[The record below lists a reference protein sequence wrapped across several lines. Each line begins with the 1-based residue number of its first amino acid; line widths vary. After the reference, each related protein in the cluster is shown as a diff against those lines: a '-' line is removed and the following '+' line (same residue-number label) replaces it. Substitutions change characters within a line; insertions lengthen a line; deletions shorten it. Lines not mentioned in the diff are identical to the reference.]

1 MHSSLLNR
9 SARRA
14 STTLLAAAA
23 LASCHESPSDPLTRV
38 QELRPFASELQVRAG
53 TQSTVKVLVVDGGGS
68 PVSGVSVNWQASSGA
83 FARTVTTS
91 STGGV
96 ASNLW
101 TAPADPGE
109 QVISASVGS
118 LDVQPLQMVVVVTGG
133 PVSTLTILADS
144 VHFTA
149 QRQTRT
155 LRVVGRDA
163 HGNPVALANS
173 GLQSWGSWLSSVT
186 VLPSTGDTA
195 IVALTSG
202 DGTHLGYAWVEL
214 DGIRDSVPLTLQPIS
229 TGVQSI
235 VWPDSATGL
244 IIGQRATLQVI
255 GVDSLGHPIT
265 GLDPA
270 VAGLVLSSS
279 NPSVVS
285 VSNAGDMTGIAPG
298 QAIISASAGG
308 VSHRVTVPVFPELDV
323 GTPVATF
330 DLAPGVDQQ
339 SAGEYLANTGAFYTL
354 HTSCCHNPGPTQL
367 QVYDRS
373 GKPSWSQTVPSN
385 PYLNIVN
392 PVTGAVFSTDPGTHV
407 VRALSAAGTEL
418 WSFDYSSFTTMG
430 CLLARWDDGVAAW
443 CGSHVLALRGN
454 GSLAWSAPMGGAPW
468 RMLTTPTHVILQSR
482 DSVKAI
488 GAGGTVAWARP
499 VLTPAEMIA
508 DAASTVYLMESG
520 VRAID
525 ASGVERWHNST
536 PLAGCII
543 ATTSHLVICRNNNVL
558 AALDPVDGHQRWSI
572 TFPVPFGGP
581 VSISGDRLLV
591 LGGYLF
597 ALDAWSGAVLAR
609 SATSYGEFIL
619 TVADGFMSMSTPT
632 YARTFS
638 TSFTAG
644 SEWSQTS
651 GSAGH
656 DNRVNP

>member
-1 MHSSLLNR
+1 
-9 SARRA
+9 
-14 STTLLAAAA
+14 
-23 LASCHESPSDPLTRV
+23 
-38 QELRPFASELQVRAG
+38 
-53 TQSTVKVLVVDGGGS
+53 
-68 PVSGVSVNWQASSGA
+68 
-83 FARTVTTS
+83 
-91 STGGV
+91 
-96 ASNLW
+96 
-101 TAPADPGE
+101 
-109 QVISASVGS
+109 
-118 LDVQPLQMVVVVTGG
+118 VQPLQMVVVVTAG
-133 PVSTLTILADS
+133 PVTTLKILADS

-155 LRVVGRDA
+155 LRVVGSDG

-173 GLQSWGSWLSSVT
+173 GLQPWGSWLSSIA
-186 VLPSTGDTA
+186 VLPTTGDTA

-202 DGTHLGYAWVEL
+202 DGTHRGYAWVEL
-214 DGIRDSVPLTLQPIS
+214 DGVRDSVPLTLEPVS

-235 VWPDSATGL
+235 IWPDSATGL

-255 GVDSLGHPIT
+255 GVDSLGHPIE

-270 VAGLVLSSS
+270 AAGLVLSSS
-279 NPSVVS
+279 NTSVVS
-285 VSNAGDMTGIAPG
+285 VSNAGDMTGIAAG

-308 VSHRVTVPVFPELDV
+308 LTFSLAVQVFPELDA
-323 GTPVATF
+323 GTPLATF

-339 SAGEYLANTGAFYTL
+339 SAGEYLSNTGAFYTL
-354 HTSCCHNPGPTQL
+354 RTSCCHNPGPTL
-367 QVYDRS
+367 MLVYGRN
-373 GKPSWSQTVPSN
+373 GTMSWLQTVSSN
-385 PYLNIVN
+385 RYLNVVN
-392 PVTGAVFSTDPGTHV
+392 PVTGAVFSTAPDAPV
-407 VRALSAAGTEL
+407 VRALSATGTVL

-443 CGSHVLALRGN
+443 CGSHVLALRGD

-468 RMLTTPTHVILQSR
+468 RMLTTPTHVILESR
-482 DSVKAI
+482 DSLKAI
-488 GAGGTVAWARP
+488 GTGGTVAWVRP
-499 VLTPAEMIA
+499 VVAPAEMIA
-508 DAASTVYLMESG
+508 DASSTVYLMESG

-572 TFPVPFGGP
+572 NFPVPFGGP

-591 LGGYLF
+591 LGDYLF

-609 SATSYGEFIL
+609 SATSYGQFIL
-619 TVADGFMSMSTPT
+619 TVADGFMSMSTPW
-632 YARTFS
+632 YAMTFS
-638 TSFTAG
+638 TSFTVG

-656 DNRVNP
+656 DNHVNP